1 MRFLFDYM
9 NKKYMLPRRGIN
21 KQWNPLLT
29 YQLELGKLIDGKN
42 CFNVTELYEKG
53 GKHSDE
59 I

>member
-1 MRFLFDYM
+1 
-9 NKKYMLPRRGIN
+9 MLPRRGIN